1 MINKTGELW
10 RVTQFCRNAR
20 ISARIRVNEMAA
32 LTGYSTGTIE
42 RFERGENNNLVLY
55 LAYVRLCAE
64 KGVTI
69 NVHEKNAARA
79 TDIESPDR

>member
-1 MINKTGELW
+1 MINKKSDLW
-10 RVTQFCRNAR
+10 KIAQSCRNSR
-20 ISARIRVNEMAA
+20 IAARIRVKEMAE

-55 LAYVRLCAE
+55 FAYVRLCAE

-69 NVHEKNAARA
+69 NVR
-79 TDIESPDR
+79 